1 MLGLTGSI
9 PSIVNSLRAQRAYRS
24 ATQRRNQS
32 LTQLATGLRI
42 NRAADDP
49 AGLIASEQ
57 LGQTLAALDAETSA
71 NQRASDQATTA
82 DGALGQVSDLLDHA
96 KSLVTANANSAG
108 LSQEEKSANQ
118 IEIDSILSAVDRLS
132 TSTAFGGR
140 KLLDGSATLSA
151 SGKSLPIESSA
162 AAHLG
167 KTDAAGT
174 TYTLADL
181 KSGKSLSTAGNN
193 ATTASD
199 VIDKAVNDV
208 ATQRATI
215 GAFDKYTLQTRISSV
230 AVSREQL
237 LSAVSLIRDTD
248 YALAAAQQS
257 QARLL
262 QQSSLATLVQSLG
275 RPRIGM
281 LSIWA

>member
-1 MLGLTGSI
+1 VFGLTGSI

-24 ATQRRNQS
+24 ATQRRDQS

-82 DGALGQVSDLLDHA
+82 DGALGQVSDLLAHA

-108 LSQEEKSANQ
+108 LSPDEKSANQ
-118 IEIDSILSAVDRLS
+118 IEIDSILSAVDRISSS
-132 TSTAFGGR
+132 TTFGGR
-140 KLLDGSATLSA
+140 KLLDGTATLSA
-151 SGKSLPIESSA
+151 SGQSLAIDSSA
-162 AAHLG
+162 AANLG

-181 KSGKSLSTAGNN
+181 KSGNPLSTVGGSIATAG
-193 ATTASD
+193 
-199 VIDKAVNDV
+199 AVVDQAINDV
-208 ATQRATI
+208 ATQRGKL

-248 YALAAAQQS
+248 YALAATQQS

-262 QQSSLATLVQSLG
+262 QESSLSTLMQTLG
-275 RPRIGM
+275 RPRIGTFSM
-281 LSIWA
+281 WA

>member
-1 MLGLTGSI
+1 VLGLTGSI

-118 IEIDSILSAVDRLS
+118 IESDSILSAVDRLS
-132 TSTAFGGR
+132 TSTTFGGR

-162 AAHLG
+162 ADLG